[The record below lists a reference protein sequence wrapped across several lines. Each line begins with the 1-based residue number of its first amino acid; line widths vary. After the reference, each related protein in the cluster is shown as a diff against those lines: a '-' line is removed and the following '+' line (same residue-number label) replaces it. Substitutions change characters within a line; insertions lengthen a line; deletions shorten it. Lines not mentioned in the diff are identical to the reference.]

1 MREIKFRIWD
11 GNKMHQPEHT
21 NCSKK
26 ILNFKNNHHS
36 NWIPMQ
42 FTGIRDK
49 YGKEIYESDIVR
61 TTIPESEYDK
71 EYNIYGE
78 IKFGDPFEGC
88 FCFINNKFD
97 YSQCLYKLSDVKKMG
112 NIYEHTN
119 FKI

>member
-49 YGKEIYESDIVR
+49 YGKEIYESDTKGIEILQKHGIKVR
-61 TTIPESEYDK
+61 
-71 EYNIYGE
+71 
-78 IKFGDPFEGC
+78 
-88 FCFINNKFD
+88 
-97 YSQCLYKLSDVKKMG
+97 LYKEKK
-112 NIYEHTN
+112 
-119 FKI
+119 